1 MAFNPDRQVHLPFP
15 TQGIATVAAVDCDA
29 EANKQLCGR
38 YEIRGFPTI
47 KVFPGDKSKGGNKT
61 PTDYQGRV
69 PAVGGLSY
77 SSAWPG
83 TYRETGRANIPA
95 QSPCLSAVER
105 ILPCG
110 AGPRSAK
117 GIADAVTA
125 GLHARLIQH
134 PKDAAAFEEFR
145 GHSALPKV
153 ILFTDKARSTVR
165 SMCLPYCRASAAL
178 RAAASSRVLLQPEQH
193 AALQHLQCR
202 MEWHLQHCRHRED

>member
-1 MAFNPDRQVHLPFP
+1 V
-15 TQGIATVAAVDCDA
+15 QGIATVAAVDCDA

-61 PTDYQGRV
+61 PTDYQGSAT
-69 PAVGGLSY
+69 AVGLSVQQRIAKTKGQGHQNSKPSCILGLKHV
-77 SSAWPG
+77 
-83 TYRETGRANIPA
+83 
-95 QSPCLSAVER
+95 LLHV
-105 ILPCG
+105 

-153 ILFTDKARSTVR
+153 MLFTDKAKSTCGLVFR
-165 SMCLPYCRASAAL
+165 YDAHTGAAL
-178 RAAASSRVLLQPEQH
+178 ELQRRAMSRSSIHSMLL
-193 AALQHLQCR
+193 CKFSST
-202 MEWHLQHCRHRED
+202 